1 MLKENVMKGCT
12 FLVRL
17 KLIYTFVYS
26 TRILVV
32 YFQFHILISFCMHLS
47 LLYFDFFSFHIFI
60 FVFLVWRMQ
69 IVTSKL
75 IMTSYCIKY
84 RQVLFYISLWEA
96 LTYPR
101 VYIYMTPTE
110 TVRCVGREFFFLEL
124 MILNT
129 KM

>member
-1 MLKENVMKGCT
+1 MLKENVMKGCM
-12 FLVRL
+12 FLVRM

-32 YFQFHILISFCMHLS
+32 YFQFHLLIPFCMHLS
-47 LLYFDFFSFHIFI
+47 LLYFDFFFFSCFII

-84 RQVLFYISLWEA
+84 RQVLFYISLWDI
-96 LTYPR
+96 
-101 VYIYMTPTE
+101 YIYMTPTE
-110 TVRCVGREFFFLEL
+110 TVRCVGREFFFSGL
-124 MILNT
+124 
-129 KM
+129 